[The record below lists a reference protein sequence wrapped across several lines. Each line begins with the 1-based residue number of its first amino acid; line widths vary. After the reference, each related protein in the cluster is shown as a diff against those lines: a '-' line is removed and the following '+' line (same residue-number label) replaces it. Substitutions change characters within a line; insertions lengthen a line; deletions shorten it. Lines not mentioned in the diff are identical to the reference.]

1 MAIIHKAT
9 LSPTKLE
16 LIADYL
22 PTQPWFI
29 QDGEPE
35 LIGAYRFDDPAGE
48 VGMETHVVAAG
59 DRIYQVPLSYR
70 GHELGGAHEW
80 LIGTMEHSVL
90 GKRWVYDACADP
102 VYVKA
107 LAAAIVTGQREAPL
121 MVEGE
126 PEPRPSTVTVKGSG
140 THDDGVPAL
149 SASAPVSG
157 SGVTIIDAGALRLRV
172 NRVVDVAAD
181 AAVNTAAAQE
191 LHGGLTLQGSWAGLE
206 GPVELAAVLRD

>member
-9 LSPTKLE
+9 LSPSKLE

-29 QDGEPE
+29 QDGTPE
-35 LIGAYRFDDPAGE
+35 LIGAYRFDDPTGE
-48 VGMETHVVAAG
+48 VGLETHVVAAG
-59 DRIYQVPLSYR
+59 ERIYQVPLSYR
-70 GHELGGAHEW
+70 GHELGGANEW

-107 LAAAIVTGQREAPL
+107 LATAILTGQEEAAL
-121 MVEGE
+121 LVDGE
-126 PEPRPSTVTVKGSG
+126 SEPRPSSVTVKGSG
-140 THDDGVPAL
+140 TLDGGLPTV

-157 SGVTIIDAGALRLRV
+157 SGVTIIDAGDLRLKVIRV
-172 NRVVDVAAD
+172 LDAAAD
-181 AAVNTAAAQE
+181 ASAATAEAQE
-191 LHGGLTLQGSWAGLE
+191 LHHELVLNGQWAGLDK
-206 GPVELAAVLRD
+206 PVELASVIRN